1 MPPSP
6 VRLSKFSRDAIDR
19 VRPRACEHEADAINH
34 VPTDK
39 PGDSKN
45 VQDGPLL
52 HTYNESMETRRFEF
66 FSGIKGILPILLGVL
81 PFGLIYGVSARGA
94 GLPII
99 AAQAMSFI
107 VFAGSAQFVTVQLI
121 GAGVPFG
128 IIILTACLLN
138 LRHAL
143 YSASV
148 APYVKHLP
156 RRWKV
161 LLAYVLTD
169 EAYAVT
175 ITHYR
180 RYDETGVPVA
190 SATTSRHWYFLG
202 AGLTLWVVWQIST
215 AIGILLGAN
224 VPASWSLD
232 FTLPLTFI
240 ALVIPALKTRADWSA
255 AAIAGILAVLAAGL
269 PLNLGLL
276 AATLVGMA
284 SGLLLEGKVDS

>member
-1 MPPSP
+1 MGTNRS
-6 VRLSKFSRDAIDR
+6 
-19 VRPRACEHEADAINH
+19 E
-34 VPTDK
+34 
-39 PGDSKN
+39 
-45 VQDGPLL
+45 LL
-52 HTYNESMETRRFEF
+52 N
-66 FSGIKGILPILLGVL
+66 GIKGILPILLGVL
-81 PFGLIYGVSARGA
+81 PFGLIYGVSARSA
-94 GLPII
+94 GLPVI

-121 GAGVPFG
+121 SAGVPFG

-143 YSASV
+143 YSASI

-156 RRWKV
+156 RRWKA

-180 RYDETGVPVA
+180 QSGDAGSPSTP
-190 SATTSRHWYFLG
+190 ATESRHWYFLG

-215 AIGILLGAN
+215 ATGILLGAN

-240 ALVIPALKTRADWSA
+240 ALVIPALKTRAEWIA
-255 AAIAGILAVLAAGL
+255 AGAAGIIAVLAAGL

-276 AATLVGMA
+276 VATLVGMA
-284 SGLLLEGKVDS
+284 SGLLLEGKAVAK

>member
-1 MPPSP
+1 MA
-6 VRLSKFSRDAIDR
+6 SKRS
-19 VRPRACEHEADAINH
+19 
-34 VPTDK
+34 
-39 PGDSKN
+39 
-45 VQDGPLL
+45 
-52 HTYNESMETRRFEF
+52 EF
-66 FSGIKGILPILLGVL
+66 LNGIKGILPILLGVL
-81 PFGLIYGVSARGA
+81 PFGLIYGVSARSA

-99 AAQAMSFI
+99 AAQSMSLI

-121 GAGVPFG
+121 SAGVPVG

-143 YSASV
+143 YSASL

-156 RRWKV
+156 RRWKM

-175 ITHYR
+175 IIHYR
-180 RYDETGVPVA
+180 QPDAAKA
-190 SATTSRHWYFLG
+190 SPATSDDDSTPRHWYFLG
-202 AGLTLWVVWQIST
+202 TGLTLWIVWQIST
-215 AIGILLGAN
+215 AIGIVLGAN

-240 ALVIPALKTRADWSA
+240 ALVIPTLRTRAEWIA
-255 AAIAGILAVLAAGL
+255 AATAGGVAVLAAGL

-276 AATLVGMA
+276 AAALSGMA
-284 SGLLLEGKVDS
+284 IGLGLEGKAGSK

>member
-1 MPPSP
+1 M
-6 VRLSKFSRDAIDR
+6 VSKRS
-19 VRPRACEHEADAINH
+19 
-34 VPTDK
+34 
-39 PGDSKN
+39 
-45 VQDGPLL
+45 
-52 HTYNESMETRRFEF
+52 EF
-66 FSGIKGILPILLGVL
+66 LNGIKGILPILLGVL

-121 GAGVPFG
+121 SAGVPVG

-143 YSASV
+143 YSASL

-156 RRWKV
+156 RRWKM

-180 RYDETGVPVA
+180 QSNDVDA
-190 SATTSRHWYFLG
+190 QSAHANDSHATTPRHWYFLG
-202 AGLTLWVVWQIST
+202 AGLTLCTVWQIST
-215 AIGILLGAN
+215 AVGILLGAN

-240 ALVIPALKTRADWSA
+240 ALVIPALKTRAEWIA
-255 AAIAGILAVLAAGL
+255 AATAGVVAVLAAGL

-276 AATLVGMA
+276 AATLTGMA
-284 SGLLLEGKVDS
+284 IGLGLEVKAGA

>member
-1 MPPSP
+1 MGT
-6 VRLSKFSRDAIDR
+6 K
-19 VRPRACEHEADAINH
+19 
-34 VPTDK
+34 
-39 PGDSKN
+39 
-45 VQDGPLL
+45 
-52 HTYNESMETRRFEF
+52 RFEF
-66 FSGIKGILPILLGVL
+66 LSGIKGILPILPGVL

-94 GLPII
+94 GLPVI

-121 GAGVPFG
+121 SAGVPLG
-128 IIILTACLLN
+128 IIVLTACLLN

-156 RRWKV
+156 WRWKA

-180 RYDETGVPVA
+180 QSDDAGVPYT
-190 SATTSRHWYFLG
+190 SATSSRHWYFLG

-240 ALVIPALKTRADWSA
+240 AIVIPTLKTRAEWIA
-255 AAIAGILAVLAAGL
+255 AAIAGMLAVLVVGL

-276 AATLVGMA
+276 VATLVGMA
-284 SGLLLEGKVDS
+284 AGLLLERKVGS

>member
-1 MPPSP
+1 M
-6 VRLSKFSRDAIDR
+6 VSKRS
-19 VRPRACEHEADAINH
+19 
-34 VPTDK
+34 
-39 PGDSKN
+39 
-45 VQDGPLL
+45 
-52 HTYNESMETRRFEF
+52 EF
-66 FSGIKGILPILLGVL
+66 LNGIKSILPILLGVL

-121 GAGVPFG
+121 SAGVPVG

-143 YSASV
+143 YSASL

-156 RRWKV
+156 RRWKM

-180 RYDETGVPVA
+180 QSNDVDA
-190 SATTSRHWYFLG
+190 QSAYANDAQEATAPRHWYFLG
-202 AGLTLWVVWQIST
+202 TGLTLWTVWQIST
-215 AIGILLGAN
+215 AVGILLGAN

-240 ALVIPALKTRADWSA
+240 ALVIPTLKTRAEWIA
-255 AAIAGILAVLAAGL
+255 AATAGVVAVLAAGL

-276 AATLVGMA
+276 VATLTGMA
-284 SGLLLEGKVDS
+284 IGLGLEVKAGA

>member
-1 MPPSP
+1 M
-6 VRLSKFSRDAIDR
+6 LSKRS
-19 VRPRACEHEADAINH
+19 
-34 VPTDK
+34 
-39 PGDSKN
+39 
-45 VQDGPLL
+45 
-52 HTYNESMETRRFEF
+52 EF
-66 FSGIKGILPILLGVL
+66 LNGIKGILPILLGVL

-107 VFAGSAQFVTVQLI
+107 VFAGSAQFVTVQLLS
-121 GAGVPFG
+121 AGVPSA
-128 IIILTACLLN
+128 IIMLTACLLN

-156 RRWKV
+156 RRWKA

-180 RYDETGVPVA
+180 QTDNEGISPTAPEA
-190 SATTSRHWYFLG
+190 PRHWYFLG

-215 AIGILLGAN
+215 ATGILLGAN

-240 ALVIPALKTRADWSA
+240 AIVIPALKTRAEWIA
-255 AAIAGILAVLAAGL
+255 AATAGITAVLAAGL

-276 AATLVGMA
+276 VATLVGIA
-284 SGLLLEGKVDS
+284 EGLLLTGKAGS

>member
-1 MPPSP
+1 MGT
-6 VRLSKFSRDAIDR
+6 K
-19 VRPRACEHEADAINH
+19 
-34 VPTDK
+34 
-39 PGDSKN
+39 
-45 VQDGPLL
+45 
-52 HTYNESMETRRFEF
+52 RFEF
-66 FSGIKGILPILLGVL
+66 LNGIRGILPILLGVL

-94 GLPII
+94 GLPVI

-121 GAGVPFG
+121 GAGVPSG

-156 RRWKV
+156 RRWKA

-180 RYDETGVPVA
+180 QSDIAGMPDTA
-190 SATTSRHWYFLG
+190 HRHWYFLG
-202 AGLTLWVVWQIST
+202 AGLTLWFVWQIST

-240 ALVIPALKTRADWSA
+240 ALVIPALKTRAEWIA

-276 AATLVGMA
+276 VATLVGMA
-284 SGLLLEGKVDS
+284 SGLLLEGKADS

>member
-1 MPPSP
+1 MVSK
-6 VRLSKFSRDAIDR
+6 RL
-19 VRPRACEHEADAINH
+19 
-34 VPTDK
+34 
-39 PGDSKN
+39 
-45 VQDGPLL
+45 
-52 HTYNESMETRRFEF
+52 EF
-66 FSGIKGILPILLGVL
+66 LNGIRGILPILLGVL
-81 PFGLIYGVSARGA
+81 PFGLIYGVSARGV
-94 GLPII
+94 GLPVI
-99 AAQAMSFI
+99 AAQAMSLI

-121 GAGVPFG
+121 SAGVPAG

-148 APYVKHLP
+148 APYMKHLP
-156 RRWKV
+156 WRWKA

-180 RYDETGVPVA
+180 RSGEGSVPSS
-190 SATTSRHWYFLG
+190 SATAPRHWYFLG
-202 AGLTLWVVWQIST
+202 AGLTLWLVWQIST
-215 AIGILLGAN
+215 AVGILLGAN

-240 ALVIPALKTRADWSA
+240 ALVIPALKTRAEWIA
-255 AAIAGILAVLAAGL
+255 AATAGIAAVLASGL

-276 AATLVGMA
+276 AATLAGMA
-284 SGLLLEGKVDS
+284 TGLLLAGKAGS

>member
-1 MPPSP
+1 M
-6 VRLSKFSRDAIDR
+6 VSKRS
-19 VRPRACEHEADAINH
+19 
-34 VPTDK
+34 
-39 PGDSKN
+39 
-45 VQDGPLL
+45 
-52 HTYNESMETRRFEF
+52 EF
-66 FSGIKGILPILLGVL
+66 LNGIKGILPILLGVV

-121 GAGVPFG
+121 SAGVPVG

-143 YSASV
+143 YSASI

-156 RRWKV
+156 RRWKA

-180 RYDETGVPVA
+180 QSDEAGVSAA
-190 SATTSRHWYFLG
+190 SSTASRHWYFLG

-215 AIGILLGAN
+215 ATGILLGAN

-240 ALVIPALKTRADWSA
+240 ALVIPALKTRAEWIA
-255 AAIAGILAVLAAGL
+255 AAMAGAIAVLAAGM

-276 AATLVGMA
+276 VATLVGMV
-284 SGLLLEGKVDS
+284 SGLLLESLETK